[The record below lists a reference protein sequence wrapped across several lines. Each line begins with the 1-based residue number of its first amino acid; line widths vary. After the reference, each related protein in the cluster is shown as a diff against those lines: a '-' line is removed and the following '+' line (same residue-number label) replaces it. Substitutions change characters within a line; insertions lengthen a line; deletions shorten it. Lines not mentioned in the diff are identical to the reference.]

1 MSLKLFRKEQDRLP
15 PVLFL
20 LGPTASGKTALA
32 MELTT
37 RYPCEIVSVDSAQVF
52 IDMNIGTAKPDV
64 ETLRRF
70 PHHLINL
77 ITPEQRYSAAQFRD
91 DALRVMAD
99 ITARGRIPL
108 LVGGTM
114 LYFKALWH
122 GLADLPQADPA
133 LRATIDAEA
142 AARGW
147 PALHAELA
155 QHDPVTAARLQ
166 ATDAQRIQR
175 ALEIVRL
182 TGRPLGDFFARQ
194 PAADLPYRTLALGLA
209 PSQRAVLHERIA
221 QRFDAM
227 LAAGLLE
234 EVTALRAKYRLDATL
249 PSMRC
254 VGYRQVWDRIEGRLA
269 AAELR
274 DRGIYATRQFAKRQL
289 TWFNTLKEVE
299 LFDCLADDLT
309 QRVAARIEAFLH
321 HVPG

>member
-1 MSLKLFRKEQDRLP
+1 MTARRNELLATMACHGAVRAHRRLTLP
-15 PVLFL
+15 EMNAL
-20 LGPTASGKTALA
+20 LRDMEATERSDQCNHGRPTWFQLTLA
-32 MELTT
+32 DL
-37 RYPCEIVSVDSAQVF
+37 D
-52 IDMNIGTAKPDV
+52 
-64 ETLRRF
+64 
-70 PHHLINL
+70 
-77 ITPEQRYSAAQFRD
+77 
-91 DALRVMAD
+91 
-99 ITARGRIPL
+99 RGRIPL

-122 GLADLPQADPA
+122 GLADLPQADPT
-133 LRATIDAEA
+133 LRAAIDAEA
-142 AARGW
+142 AAQGW

-166 ATDAQRIQR
+166 PTDAQRIQR

-182 TGRPLGDFFARQ
+182 TGKPLGDFFARQ

-227 LAAGLLE
+227 LSAGLVG
-234 EVTALRAKYRLDATL
+234 EVNALRAKYTLDATL

-254 VGYRQVWDRIEGRLA
+254 VGYRQAWDMIEGRLP

-299 LFDCLADDLT
+299 LFDCLDDALT
-309 QRVAARIEAFLH
+309 QRITPRIEAFLNPA
-321 HVPG
+321 PGQTGTRSP